1 MFQPHS
7 IPSHFLPFPL
17 KLGSIERLSFTIG
30 PLLFAR
36 GIAGYGS
43 CLGFN
48 IDNGKDLDFF
58 NDFAVAIFASEFE
71 TFVDTLLVS
80 RLTSRMFDFRIGSL
94 RISMLSSLS
103 QFILALRSAAA
114 CLSFS
119 CLACDL

>member
-1 MFQPHS
+1 
-7 IPSHFLPFPL
+7 
-17 KLGSIERLSFTIG
+17 
-30 PLLFAR
+30 
-36 GIAGYGS
+36 
-43 CLGFN
+43 LGFN
-48 IDNGKDLDFF
+48 IDNGRDLDFF
-58 NDFAVAIFASEFE
+58 NDFAVAIFVSEFE

-119 CLACDL
+119 CLARDL